1 MQTIINDNKKNKGEI
16 LYNITKNNNYIKNK
30 IIILALLEENKLDNI
45 IKDITDSKIPVSGS
59 AFLKQDKISGYDNFI
74 YFLDSFITYVMHII
88 NNYSIID
95 NVIIEC
101 LSNKESTILL
111 EKIYPYDDN
120 NISRIKYNY
129 KLMIISNFYYNLK
142 EFSTELSDKYN
153 MLKLDLNNIDIT
165 NEDDIDKLI
174 NLLEELCF
182 INKDNYYLLSLFTKV
197 KEDNYDIYL
206 SYHERL
212 LDNYIKNI
220 SFIKAYQL
228 FKKNN
233 IIYL

>member
-1 MQTIINDNKKNKGEI
+1 MQTIMNDNKKNKGEI

-30 IIILALLEENKLDNI
+30 IIILALLEEKKLYNI
-45 IKDITDSKIPVSGS
+45 IKDITDSEVTVSGS
-59 AFLKQDKISGYDNFI
+59 AFLKQDKISEYDNFI
-74 YFLDSFITYVMHII
+74 YFLDSFITYVMRII

-101 LSNKESTILL
+101 LKNKESNILL

-129 KLMIISNFYYNLK
+129 ELMIISNLYYNLK
-142 EFSTELSDKYN
+142 EFSNELSGRYN
-153 MLKLDLNNIDIT
+153 ILKLDINNIDIT
-165 NEDDIDKLI
+165 NADDIDKLI

-197 KEDNYDIYL
+197 KEDNYDMYL
-206 SYHERL
+206 SYYERL
-212 LDNYIKNI
+212 LDNYIDNI
-220 SFIKAYQL
+220 NFIKEYQL

-233 IIYL
+233 NIYL